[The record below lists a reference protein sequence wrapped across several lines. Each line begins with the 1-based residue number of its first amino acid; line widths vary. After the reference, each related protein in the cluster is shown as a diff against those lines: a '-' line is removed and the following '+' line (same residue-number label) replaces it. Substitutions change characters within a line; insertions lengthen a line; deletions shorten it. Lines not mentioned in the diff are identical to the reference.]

1 MPGMDGSALAE
12 EIRSL
17 RPETKILYMT
27 GCSGMFIRADMLS
40 PSVSLI
46 RKPFTPAD
54 LGRKIRK
61 RAVLEKKH
69 ETPAT
74 HIVVPGINVVRPEHS
89 HDTSAKRED
98 RLTCLQAYCSSGLR
112 IIRIRKPGTI
122 PPTTCRSRFVV
133 PTSRRAGSRTTRTRT
148 AVMKITE

>member
-1 MPGMDGSALAE
+1 MDGSALAE

-69 ETPAT
+69 ETP
-74 HIVVPGINVVRPEHS
+74 
-89 HDTSAKRED
+89 
-98 RLTCLQAYCSSGLR
+98 
-112 IIRIRKPGTI
+112 
-122 PPTTCRSRFVV
+122 
-133 PTSRRAGSRTTRTRT
+133 PTSWVLESMCSGPNTHTIHLPNAKTGSRASRLI
-148 AVMKITE
+148 ALLA